1 MDYTASTHPN
11 VRPPER
17 RPRWRHPLR
26 IAMVVALAVGACAA
40 LYFHA
45 SPRPADAAN
54 AVIALDMDP
63 STPGIQ
69 NTANY
74 DEGTDS
80 IQIDIVVLNANAI
93 GAWEIYLSY
102 DVTALEFLYWGQG
115 PFLSST
121 GRATQCFQ
129 VITEN
134 TLRLGCTSTGIEP
147 PGPSGDG
154 VLASMYFR
162 PRFSGGTCFSVLLV
176 ETAEVLGHALPTTS
190 QTGCLIIIPHT
201 ATPTPT
207 PTFTPTPTSTSSVT
221 PTPTPT
227 KTMTPTPTPTRTTVP
242 SSATPDSTST
252 PDSGTRTPVRGTPTT
267 PPRTPSPVSTV
278 LGATPVP
285 SAPASP
291 TVISTV
297 IGGGQRP
304 PGQFPPTGGAGGF
317 DPTSENG
324 LITILSLIIG
334 ILLIV
339 LVRRTIFDSSD
350 RI

>member
-11 VRPPER
+11 VHPPGR
-17 RPRWRHPLR
+17 RLWGAAAVLVL
-26 IAMVVALAVGACAA
+26 AATACVLLAV
-40 LYFHA
+40 HA
-45 SPRPADAAN
+45 TTRPAEAAN

-74 DEGTDS
+74 DEGTDA
-80 IQIDIVVLNANAI
+80 IQIDIVVQNANAI

-102 DVTALEFLYWGQG
+102 DITALEYLYWSQG
-115 PFLSST
+115 PFLGST
-121 GRATQCFQ
+121 GRTTQCFQ

-154 VLASMYFR
+154 VLASMFFR

-190 QTGCLIIIPHT
+190 QTGCVIIIPHT

-207 PTFTPTPTSTSSVT
+207 LTSTPTPTATFTPTPTTTSTKT
-221 PTPTPT
+221 PTHTPTPT
-227 KTMTPTPTPTRTTVP
+227 KTSV
-242 SSATPDSTST
+242 SSTATPDLTST
-252 PDSGTRTPVRGTPTT
+252 PSSSTRTPVRGTPTT
-267 PPRTPSPVSTV
+267 PPRTPSPISTV
-278 LGATPVP
+278 LGSTPAP
-285 SAPASP
+285 STSP
-291 TVISTV
+291 TVVSTV

-304 PGQFPPTGGAGGF
+304 PGQFPPTGGNGGF
-317 DPTSENG
+317 DPTSESW
-324 LITILSLIIG
+324 LITALSLVIG
-334 ILLIV
+334 ILLVV
-339 LVRRTIFDSSD
+339 LVRRTVFDD
-350 RI
+350 NERI